1 MGNFHTYSTG
11 FLSPDKEFTVFL
23 IHGHSEDWR
32 KVERFINKDLRYKT
46 IVLQEI
52 YRSGETIVEKLE
64 SILEECDCAVAIMS
78 PDDKMPN
85 GNFRA
90 RQNVIYEMGFCSGQ
104 LDRER
109 LIVLKE
115 RSVEIHSDLHGLV
128 YIPYDKGHIES
139 AYSHLRNGLDDIYDE
154 M

>member
-1 MGNFHTYSTG
+1 MREFNTYSTG

-23 IHGHSEDWR
+23 IHGRSEDWR
-32 KVERFINKDLRYKT
+32 KVERFINKDLKYKT
-46 IVLQEI
+46 VVLQEV

-64 SILEECDCAVAIMS
+64 SMLEDCDCAVAIMS
-78 PDDKMPN
+78 PDDQMAS
-85 GNFRA
+85 GNYRA

-104 LDRER
+104 LQREK

-115 RSVEIHSDLHGLV
+115 RSVEMHSDLHGLV
-128 YIPYDKGHIES
+128 YIPYENGYIES
-139 AYSHLRNGLDDIYDE
+139 AYSHLRNGLDELYKE